1 MSVKSLQ
8 RGRRPLQRWGAGG
21 RVRSPLALTWP
32 SECQPSPVPSVG
44 HQQKGTEGACTWSAQ
59 SVAWNG
65 AGSVRLSGP
74 ETAWLAIGSDNE
86 YATLMSETNSIY
98 LLPKSDSL

>member
-1 MSVKSLQ
+1 M
-8 RGRRPLQRWGAGG
+8 
-21 RVRSPLALTWP
+21 
-32 SECQPSPVPSVG
+32 
-44 HQQKGTEGACTWSAQ
+44 
-59 SVAWNG
+59 AWNG
-65 AGSVRLSGP
+65 AGFARLSGP